1 MTGIFYFSATGNSL
15 YVAQCLQSFFGGSI
29 RYIPNYEGN
38 GEEYD
43 RIIIVSPIYSF
54 GLPVHVYDFI
64 PRLTGKQPVW
74 VVLNYGGMAGG
85 ADLFAYRYA
94 REHGVNIQGVFTVK
108 MPENYTLTFSAP
120 SFYTDATLKAAPKA
134 IDAVAQRIKNA
145 EPHIPRKKPTLQKT
159 YLKNRP
165 TWHLIAN
172 DFSVSSDCVQC
183 GKCVELCPTQ
193 NISLENGKIS
203 FADRC
208 VICLGCYHRCPK
220 KAIRY
225 KNYTKQDRYINP
237 HIREADIG
245 KDL

>member
-1 MTGIFYFSATGNSL
+1 
-15 YVAQCLQSFFGGSI
+15 
-29 RYIPNYEGN
+29 
-38 GEEYD
+38 
-43 RIIIVSPIYSF
+43 
-54 GLPVHVYDFI
+54 
-64 PRLTGKQPVW
+64 
-74 VVLNYGGMAGG
+74 MAGG